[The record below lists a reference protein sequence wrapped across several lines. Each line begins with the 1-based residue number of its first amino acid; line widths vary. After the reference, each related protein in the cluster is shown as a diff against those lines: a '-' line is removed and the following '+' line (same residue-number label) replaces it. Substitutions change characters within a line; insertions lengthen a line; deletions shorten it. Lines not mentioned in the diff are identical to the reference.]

1 MSCTCAAESSE
12 ALLLVAAAW
21 VYFCRV
27 GTDNGV
33 DTEPASGS
41 EVQAGR
47 AADCSARVSVE
58 STHSRG
64 NSARFHDSN

>member
-1 MSCTCAAESSE
+1 MGI
-12 ALLLVAAAW
+12 
-21 VYFCRV
+21 YFRRV
-27 GTDNGV
+27 DTDDGA

-58 STHSRG
+58 SAHSRG